1 MTKQDFS
8 QWARQGT
15 ILLDG
20 ATGSNLMKMGMPRGV
35 CTEQWTAE
43 HPQAILELQRAYVA
57 AGSQIIYAP
66 TFSASRHSLARHGLS
81 DAVQRLNAQLLA
93 LSRQAADGHALVAG
107 DMTTTGVPLEPLG
120 TMNDQ
125 TLFSIYQEQ
134 ADALKDAD
142 LLVIET
148 MLGIDETATALE
160 AAQSVCELPVLCS
173 LTVQADGTAYFGGNC
188 VEAVEVLQALGA
200 DAVGINC
207 SCGPEQLVCLVRNMK
222 AVASVPLLV
231 KPNAGMPVLSDSG
244 EAIYPMQP
252 DEFARHMQKLVEAG
266 ACLIGGCC
274 GTTPE
279 HIAAL
284 RHIGYGKSFSALP

>member
-20 ATGSNLMKMGMPRGV
+20 ATGSNLMKMGMPCGV

-66 TFSASRHSLARHGLS
+66 TFSANRHSLARHGLS

>member
-1 MTKQDFS
+1 
-8 QWARQGT
+8 
-15 ILLDG
+15 
-20 ATGSNLMKMGMPRGV
+20 MKMGMPRGV

-66 TFSASRHSLARHGLS
+66 TFSANRHSLARHGLS

-142 LLVIET
+142 LLVI
-148 MLGIDETATALE
+148 GY
-160 AAQSVCELPVLCS
+160 AA
-173 LTVQADGTAYFGGNC
+173 
-188 VEAVEVLQALGA
+188 
-200 DAVGINC
+200 
-207 SCGPEQLVCLVRNMK
+207 
-222 AVASVPLLV
+222 
-231 KPNAGMPVLSDSG
+231 
-244 EAIYPMQP
+244 
-252 DEFARHMQKLVEAG
+252 
-266 ACLIGGCC
+266 
-274 GTTPE
+274 
-279 HIAAL
+279 
-284 RHIGYGKSFSALP
+284 